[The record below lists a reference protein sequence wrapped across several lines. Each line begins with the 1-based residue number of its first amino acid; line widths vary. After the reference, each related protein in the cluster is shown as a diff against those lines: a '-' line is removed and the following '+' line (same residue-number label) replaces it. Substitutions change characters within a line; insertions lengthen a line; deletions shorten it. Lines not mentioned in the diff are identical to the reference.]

1 MRSESILSIHH
12 SGRRNPHSTLATNSK
27 MRLQTP
33 LLLAEEGTPGVVMT
47 SEQFQL
53 VKELYV
59 ALQPLSAEERQHAIK
74 ARCGNDSAVRA
85 ELEKLLHRSE
95 EAYLVRPA
103 RREESAPV
111 KSRAREMTG
120 RRVGPYQVI
129 ETLGQGG
136 MGVVY
141 LAHDTRLARKAA
153 LKAILPGEEHDAM
166 PLERLRREARVLAS
180 LSHPNLATVYGL
192 EESHSTLFLAMEY
205 IEGKSLSQRLGRGAM
220 SISEALHCCEQI
232 PAGLEAAHEEGVIHR
247 DLKPCNVMLTAE
259 GIVKILDFGLVRE
272 LHDKNTNPGE
282 EAATTLTRVGIV
294 LGTPAYMSPEQAR
307 GEPL

>member
-1 MRSESILSIHH
+1 MRSESILSIHQ
-12 SGRRNPHSTLATNSK
+12 SAFRSKKPHSTHATNS
-27 MRLQTP
+27 RLQTP

-85 ELEKLLHRSE
+85 ELERLLDRAD
-95 EAYLVRPA
+95 EAYLVSPA

-136 MGVVY
+136 W
-141 LAHDTRLARKAA
+141 AWCT
-153 LKAILPGEEHDAM
+153 LPTIRAWPER
-166 PLERLRREARVLAS
+166 PLSKQSYLERSMMPCRWSACDAKRACWHRCRIRISQPCMGLRNRRAHFFLQWSTSRANLFRNALGEVL
-180 LSHPNLATVYGL
+180 
-192 EESHSTLFLAMEY
+192 
-205 IEGKSLSQRLGRGAM
+205 
-220 SISEALHCCEQI
+220 C
-232 PAGLEAAHEEGVIHR
+232 
-247 DLKPCNVMLTAE
+247 
-259 GIVKILDFGLVRE
+259 
-272 LHDKNTNPGE
+272 
-282 EAATTLTRVGIV
+282 
-294 LGTPAYMSPEQAR
+294 
-307 GEPL
+307 